1 MAGLTTN
8 KQSRLKKLQSALA
21 NKKLASEY
29 ANKLFAAQNTYNAI
43 LAKLNLD
50 TPAAL
55 DTDFVATLAITSLF
69 DPDAPASPSQ
79 NKNTYRQS
87 MVAALHHRTLA
98 NEMCDSLE
106 EMQVAMNALLAK
118 LDAEAG
124 VLAATDFAS
133 TLSVAVLN
141 PGDDTMPAQNKSTAR
156 NIMRSALA
164 DAKLADELID
174 AVSDMQ
180 AGFNDALALLD
191 AGTITGVMAALEVT
205 PFDPAS

>member
-29 ANKLFAAQNTYNAI
+29 SSKLFAAQNTYNAI
-43 LAKLNLD
+43 LAKLD
-50 TPAAL
+50 ADAPGAL
-55 DTDFVATLAITSLF
+55 DVDYTATLAITSLF
-69 DPDAPASPSQ
+69 DPDASAPAQ

-106 EMQVAMNALLAK
+106 EIQVAMNALLAK

-124 VLAATDFAS
+124 VLVATDFAS
-133 TLSVAVLN
+133 TLSVVVLD
-141 PGDDTMPAQNKSTAR
+141 PGDDTLPAQNKSSAR
-156 NIMRSALA
+156 SIMRSALA

-174 AVSDMQ
+174 AISDLQ

-191 AGTITGVMAALEVT
+191 AGTITGVMVVLAVI
-205 PFDPAS
+205 PFDPAV

>member
-29 ANKLFAAQNTYNAI
+29 SDKLFAAQNTYNAI
-43 LAKLNLD
+43 LAKLNADAPGTLD
-50 TPAAL
+50 V
-55 DTDFVATLAITSLF
+55 DYVSTLAILSLF
-69 DPDAPASPSQ
+69 DPDASAVPAQ

-106 EMQVAMNALLAK
+106 EIQVAMNALLAK

-124 VLAATDFAS
+124 VLVATDFAS
-133 TLSVAVLN
+133 TLSVAVLD
-141 PGDDTMPAQNKSTAR
+141 PGDDTLPAQNKSSAR
-156 NIMRSALA
+156 SIMRSALA

-174 AVSDMQ
+174 AISDLQ

-191 AGTITGVMAALEVT
+191 AGTITGVMSTLVVV